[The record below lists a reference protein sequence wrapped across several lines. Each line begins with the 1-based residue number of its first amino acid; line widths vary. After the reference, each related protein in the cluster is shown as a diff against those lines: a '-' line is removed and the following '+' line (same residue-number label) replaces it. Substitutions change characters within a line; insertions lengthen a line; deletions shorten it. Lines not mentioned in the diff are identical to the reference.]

1 MSLSY
6 KLNLIG
12 ELFLQGVHMDI
23 FVGNIP
29 FSATED
35 ELQSL
40 FSEYGEVSAVKIIK
54 DRETGRSRGFA
65 FVTMSND
72 DEANEA
78 IDKINNREMNGRP
91 LKVNQSR
98 PKN

>member
-1 MSLSY
+1 
-6 KLNLIG
+6 
-12 ELFLQGVHMDI
+12 MDI

-40 FSEYGEVSAVKIIK
+40 FSEHGEVSGVKVIK

-65 FVTMSND
+65 FVTMPNES
-72 DEANEA
+72 EANQA
-78 IDKINNREMNGRP
+78 IDKLNNYDLNGRA

-98 PKN
+98 PKDR